1 MKVLRKMLKRFE
13 GEMAAAAFAEAG
25 EFETAREILKSSAS
39 EEISNGNSIFDSEE
53 SQGLNILKHAESK

>member
-1 MKVLRKMLKRFE
+1 MKVLRRMLKRFE

-25 EFETAREILKSSAS
+25 EFETAREILKSSVS
-39 EEISNGNSIFDSEE
+39 EERSDGNMVFDSEE